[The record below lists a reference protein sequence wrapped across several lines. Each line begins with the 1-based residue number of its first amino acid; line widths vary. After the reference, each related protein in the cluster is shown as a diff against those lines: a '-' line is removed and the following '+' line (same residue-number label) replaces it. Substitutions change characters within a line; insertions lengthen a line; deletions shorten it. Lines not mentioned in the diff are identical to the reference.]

1 MHKDLNFL
9 KEMGLLN
16 QGLFEKLVMLIP
28 ELDESQRADLRKIIV
43 DCELSV
49 CSLLNMD
56 LQDLQVLMQETMSRV
71 RREVVIAAEQREL
84 LKESQELKALE
95 NLINEL

>member
-28 ELDESQRADLRKIIV
+28 DLDESQRADLRRIIV

-56 LQDLQVLMQETMSRV
+56 LQDLQVLMQETVSRV
-71 RREVVIAAEQREL
+71 RREVVIGAERREL
-84 LKESQELKALE
+84 LKESEELKALE
-95 NLINEL
+95 SLINEL

>member
-28 ELDESQRADLRKIIV
+28 DLDESQRADLRRIIV

-49 CSLLNMD
+49 CSL
-56 LQDLQVLMQETMSRV
+56 
-71 RREVVIAAEQREL
+71 
-84 LKESQELKALE
+84 
-95 NLINEL
+95 